1 MNNRIIKLRII
12 LWLFLLAI
20 VFSLFWLAIIPFGK
34 ITYSYNFKKDSDFIG
49 KLTPGERV
57 GQIEGNSQKIIGD
70 PVYFS
75 LRTPR
80 TFDKGRLILKYK
92 TSANLPPVIE
102 AGVLADKNIWRYDL
116 KPVDNQILDKLSLVW
131 DKINEGNIM
140 LLQKEKKFDSLEKF
154 LSDLPVS
161 SEIALYNYDLKQD
174 FVIPE
179 YQAQKSDNILLASL
193 RGSYEIYVYIKNE
206 DLDFDFAIL
215 DLNKNKDEDQVSVAL
230 YCQGQEIDSWRLDD
244 DGIRDDLGQIK
255 AERNL
260 RVKENNLPEGVYK
273 IELRANDDIVTTLKT
288 RQNKIAF
295 QNKIWFYNEGKTNL
309 KLFTDSQ
316 SIQANTINPD
326 SLQTIKAA
334 GQNLKLEEAY
344 RQYSM
349 DLLDLEGLAEI
360 SLERDGVIIS
370 GNGVFCF
377 EKKQCFNPE
386 LKKVDAVLNLGNSG
400 VNYILADYNLPE
412 EKDGWKIASVEFD
425 LKNAY
430 RENQKYGFI
439 ISVPGLRSDD
449 KIDDWLEIGDIKVE
463 LEGRGLVE
471 KLGELIKR

>member
-1 MNNRIIKLRII
+1 MLNRIIKIRIT
-12 LWLFLLAI
+12 LWLLLITVIFVLFYLAI
-20 VFSLFWLAIIPFGK
+20 SPLGK

-49 KLTPGERV
+49 RLTPNDRV
-57 GQIEGNSQKIIGD
+57 EKTGNLNMKIIGD

-80 TFDKGRLILKYK
+80 TFDKGRLILKYR

-179 YQAQKSDNILLASL
+179 YQAQKSDNILPASL
-193 RGSYEIYVYIKNE
+193 RGSYEIYTYIKEE

-215 DLNKNKDEDQVSVAL
+215 DLNKNKDEDQVSIIL
-230 YCQGQEIDSWRLDD
+230 YYQGQEIDLWHLDD
-244 DGIRDDLGQIK
+244 DGLRDDFGK
-255 AERNL
+255 TRPMRNL
-260 RVKENNLPEGVYK
+260 KVKESNLPEGVYK
-273 IELRANDDIVTTLKT
+273 IELRANDDIITALKT
-288 RQNKIAF
+288 KQNKIAF
-295 QNKIWFYNEGKTNL
+295 QNKIWLYNEGKTNL

-316 SIQANTINPD
+316 SIQVNTINPD

-334 GQNLKLEEAY
+334 GQNLKLEETY
-344 RQYSM
+344 RQYSIG
-349 DLLDLEGLAEI
+349 LLDLEGLAEVN
-360 SLERDGVIIS
+360 LERDGVIIS

-386 LKKVDAVLNLGNSG
+386 LKKVDAVLNLGKSG

-449 KIDDWLEIGDIKVE
+449 KIEDWVEIGGIRVE